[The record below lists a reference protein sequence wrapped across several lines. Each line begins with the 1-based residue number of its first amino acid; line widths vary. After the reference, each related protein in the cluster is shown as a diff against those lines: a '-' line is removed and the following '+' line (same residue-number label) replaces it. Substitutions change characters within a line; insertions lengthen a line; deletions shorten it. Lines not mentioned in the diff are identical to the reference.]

1 MLGWKEIVAVVCCCR
16 RLFAAVLVVWL
27 TAAAA
32 ASAQGIGDID
42 EYRLGP
48 GDRLDITV
56 FGHPDVSGEFEVGGS
71 GQVTLPLLG
80 QVAAAG
86 LTVTELTDRIAAA
99 LDRDYLVNPRVTIEV
114 LNYRPF
120 YILGEI
126 NSPGSYPYISGL
138 SIRQAVAIAGGFTR
152 RARESPVVVIR
163 DTENGRET
171 VEVNLDAPVLPGDT
185 IEIERR
191 LF

>member
-1 MLGWKEIVAVVCCCR
+1 MPGWGKIVAVVRCCR
-16 RLFAAVLVVWL
+16 RLFTAVLVVWL

-32 ASAQGIGDID
+32 SAQGVGDIE

-48 GDRLDITV
+48 GDRLNIIV

-71 GQVTLPLLG
+71 GQVSLPLLG
-80 QVAAAG
+80 QVEAAG
-86 LTVTELTDRIAAA
+86 LTVIELKDRIAEA
-99 LDRDYLVNPRVTIEV
+99 LDRDYLVNPRVTVEV

-120 YILGEI
+120 YILGEVK
-126 NSPGSYPYISGL
+126 NPGSYPYVSGL
-138 SIRQAVAIAGGFTR
+138 SVRQAVAIAGGFTR

-171 VEVNLDAPVLPGDT
+171 VEVNLDEPVLPGDT

>member
-1 MLGWKEIVAVVCCCR
+1 MLGWGDVMAVVRCCR
-16 RLFAAVLVVWL
+16 RLFAAMLVVWL

-32 ASAQGIGDID
+32 SAQGVGDLE
-42 EYRLGP
+42 EYRLGS

-80 QVAAAG
+80 QVAATG

-99 LDRDYLVNPRVTIEV
+99 LDRDYLVDPQVTIEV

-120 YILGEI
+120 YILGEVE
-126 NSPGSYPYISGL
+126 SPGSYPYVSGL
-138 SIRQAVAIAGGFTR
+138 SVRQAVAIAGGFTR

-163 DTENGRET
+163 DTGNGRET